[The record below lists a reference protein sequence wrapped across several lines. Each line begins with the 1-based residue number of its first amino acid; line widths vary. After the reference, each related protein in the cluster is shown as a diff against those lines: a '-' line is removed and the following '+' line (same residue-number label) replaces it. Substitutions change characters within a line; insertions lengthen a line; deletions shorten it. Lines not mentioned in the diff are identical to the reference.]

1 MTEKQKIFVDEYL
14 VDLNAT
20 RAYKTAYP
28 NTKKDETA
36 AALGAR
42 MIRNDKVAAYIA
54 KRMKD
59 REKRTEITQDRVLQ
73 ELALIAYANAT
84 DYAKIVEY
92 QACDEKGGVKTPM
105 FDVNGYPVM
114 YRTVELQLTDEL
126 TESQQRALATV
137 KKGRDGSLEAKP
149 CDKVRALELLGKH
162 LGMFTDKLD
171 MSGDISL
178 TVEYD
183 YGEDE

>member
-20 RAYKTAYP
+20 RAYKAAYM
-28 NTKKDETA
+28 NIKSDDTA
-36 AALGAR
+36 AAAGAR
-42 MIRNDKVAAYIA
+42 LLRNVKVEAYVT
-54 KRMKD
+54 KRMKE

-92 QACDEKGGVKTPM
+92 QAYEEKGGVKIPM
-105 FDVNGYPVM
+105 FDANGYPVM

-126 TESQQRALATV
+126 TDEQQRALATV
-137 KKGRDGSLEAKP
+137 KRGRDGALEAKP
-149 CDKVRALELLGKH
+149 CDKVKALELLGKH

-171 MSGDISL
+171 MTGDISL

-183 YGEDE
+183 YGENE